1 MSAAEA
7 YDALML
13 DYAAGALGP
22 ARALLVET
30 HLRLHPAATG
40 ALAALDAAGG
50 ALLEGIVPEQVS
62 ALPLPALQSGAAG
75 TTAPTAHP
83 QSGAAGR
90 FQKGARNEDRTVE
103 ALALIEAASRH
114 PENLSWRWRA
124 PGLRELKLPF
134 SGASL
139 MWLQGGKALAP
150 HDHTAEEVTLVLRGG
165 FSDKAGHYEVG
176 DIAFAD
182 VGFDHSPLVPPGGD
196 CVCLVAMEGKLQ
208 FHGLLAR
215 ITARLLA

>member
-13 DYAAGALGP
+13 DYAAGTLGP
-22 ARALLVET
+22 ARMLLVET
-30 HLRLHPAATG
+30 HLRLQPSAMEG
-40 ALAALDAAGG
+40 LSALDAAGG
-50 ALLEGIVPEQVS
+50 ALLEDIDPAEVS
-62 ALPLPALQSGAAG
+62 ALPLPGLQSGAAG
-75 TTAPTAHP
+75 APAPAGGAH
-83 QSGAAGR
+83 GA
-90 FQKGARNEDRTVE
+90 GARRGGKHADKMVE

-114 PENLSWRWRA
+114 PGNLSWRWRA
-124 PGLRELKLPF
+124 PGLRELKLPI

-139 MWLQGGKALAP
+139 IRLQGGKALAP

-165 FSDKAGHYEVG
+165 FSDKAGHYDVG

-182 VGFDHSPLVPPGGD
+182 VGFDHSPLVPPGDD
-196 CVCLVAMEGKLQ
+196 CVCLVAMEGALK

-215 ITARLLA
+215 VAARLLA